1 MTTETRLGPRRGGW
15 LRPLCALARPVGG
28 RLTLAML
35 AGVGAL
41 GCAVGLAATSAWLI
55 LRAAQHPPVLYL
67 MVAIV
72 AVRAF
77 GLGRGVF
84 RYAER
89 LVSHDAALR
98 VLADLRVRVYRG
110 LERVAPTGLPEFRSG
125 DLLDRLVSDVD
136 DVQEVFLRGLL
147 PASVAVVVSGGSVG
161 LLWWLLPSAGVVL
174 AVALLLAG
182 VVAPWLAA
190 RRSPRAERRQRDAR
204 NELSARTVE
213 LLRGLP
219 ELTAYGALDDRL
231 DGLARVDRDLTRASG
246 SVARA
251 SGLGAGLAAAASG
264 LAVLGALVVGVPAV
278 RSGALPGVALGVLV
292 LVPLAAFEAVAG
304 LPSVVRQLRRARL
317 GTGRVLDVLDA
328 PAPVTEPDR
337 PRPLPESPHHLRVDG
352 VVARWPGAARP
363 ALVGVDLDLPPG
375 RRVAVVGPSGA
386 GKSTLAAVLLRFC
399 ETESGSVWLDGVPTR
414 ELAGEDLRGVVG
426 LCAQDAHLFDST
438 VAENVRLARP
448 DATDEQVVA
457 ALGRAGLADWVDALP
472 QGVHTPVGEFGCRVS
487 GGQRQRIAL
496 ARALLADFPVLVADE
511 PTAHLDEPT
520 AGALTADL
528 LASERTILLVTHR
541 LTGLDAVD
549 EIVVLDAGRVVARGT
564 HAELVETPG
573 VYRRMW
579 LREHAA
585 GQVSGQRE

>member
-204 NELSARTVE
+204 
-213 LLRGLP
+213 
-219 ELTAYGALDDRL
+219 
-231 DGLARVDRDLTRASG
+231 
-246 SVARA
+246 
-251 SGLGAGLAAAASG
+251 
-264 LAVLGALVVGVPAV
+264 
-278 RSGALPGVALGVLV
+278 
-292 LVPLAAFEAVAG
+292 
-304 LPSVVRQLRRARL
+304 
-317 GTGRVLDVLDA
+317 
-328 PAPVTEPDR
+328 
-337 PRPLPESPHHLRVDG
+337 
-352 VVARWPGAARP
+352 
-363 ALVGVDLDLPPG
+363 
-375 RRVAVVGPSGA
+375 
-386 GKSTLAAVLLRFC
+386 
-399 ETESGSVWLDGVPTR
+399 
-414 ELAGEDLRGVVG
+414 
-426 LCAQDAHLFDST
+426 
-438 VAENVRLARP
+438 
-448 DATDEQVVA
+448 
-457 ALGRAGLADWVDALP
+457 
-472 QGVHTPVGEFGCRVS
+472 
-487 GGQRQRIAL
+487 
-496 ARALLADFPVLVADE
+496 
-511 PTAHLDEPT
+511 
-520 AGALTADL
+520 
-528 LASERTILLVTHR
+528 
-541 LTGLDAVD
+541 
-549 EIVVLDAGRVVARGT
+549 
-564 HAELVETPG
+564 
-573 VYRRMW
+573 
-579 LREHAA
+579 
-585 GQVSGQRE
+585 